1 VKSWNNLQLALFCT
15 FGVALLSCKKY
26 PAHTNYYLYSKTTR
40 ISNTW
45 KLEKVNLR
53 KNGMYADNTRV
64 ILNFQNKGDF
74 TWLINTTSLGVES
87 SILRQGNWKFIDR
100 QSKIVLE
107 EHKNNLMKRDT
118 FQIISLT
125 KDKLILL
132 PFSPQAR
139 FTENLS
145 FVME

>member
-1 VKSWNNLQLALFCT
+1 
-15 FGVALLSCKKY
+15 
-26 PAHTNYYLYSKTTR
+26 
-40 ISNTW
+40 
-45 KLEKVNLR
+45 
-53 KNGMYADNTRV
+53 MYADNTRV